1 MKRTLFVLVSL
12 TLYAAVAHAQTFSSG
27 STGADGAL
35 VINANTTVQIPESG
49 VFNFTTVTVIPGV
62 TLTFASNQRNTPVMI
77 LAQGDISI
85 GGTVRVSAFCTQT
98 CVDSDFRIPGPGGFF
113 GGAIGQAGFGPAGG
127 QTGNPG
133 EHGQWV
139 GALTLV
145 PIVGGSGGGG
155 NTSFVASG
163 GGGGGA
169 IVIASSASIN
179 VSGAVLADGSS
190 GGNFFG
196 ARAGSGSG
204 GAIRLVANAVQVS
217 GVLAA
222 RGGAGN
228 AGNDGLVRLEAPI
241 GSLTFTG
248 TSTPAA
254 VLSPINPSIIPT
266 PSTAALTIS
275 SIGGFPVFSDAG
287 VRPGSVD
294 VVLPRGLSDPISVVV
309 QGRNIPLGT
318 QVNLNL
324 SGSTSTTYTPG
335 TLAGSF
341 ELSSATLQVNGLDRN
356 AETHL
361 FVFVTFDV
369 PQNIA
374 ALNPAG
380 PDQVAKLRIQASPGK
395 PSTLAFLRRDGSVI
409 DLKKIPTALLRH
421 FGYQKH

>member
-241 GSLTFTG
+241 GS
-248 TSTPAA
+248 
-254 VLSPINPSIIPT
+254 
-266 PSTAALTIS
+266 
-275 SIGGFPVFSDAG
+275 IGGFPVFSDAG